1 MAAKVDSFIPP
12 QARTGAGFLESYLPP
27 LAENVLA
34 AYIEGLTSPGDL
46 VLDPFC
52 QSPAVVR
59 AAASLGRRVIASSAN
74 PIDAF
79 AVRQTLAPP
88 PEKQL
93 NAAATALGQT
103 LRGNVLLREHILRLY
118 RCACPSCRRMAF
130 ADYFVWDLERNMP
143 IEKYVRCAACG
154 FQGSASIQADDLAT
168 LEQIEG
174 KGLSYF
180 FVLDRLSASGD
191 PARQEGEAA
200 LKFYTNRARYALT
213 QMVLK
218 TEAEFANTPEESILK
233 YLLLACMVRGGLFNR
248 PPAGKDMPA
257 LRASGLGLERNVWLL
272 FEEAWAEW
280 RATLPAP
287 PVAGLSPRAD
297 SQGIAEVL
305 AGGAAH
311 SAIALHCPIRD
322 LARILPVQSVRLLI
336 TGLSNIGQRY
346 WRLCFLWAGWLFG
359 RESAA
364 HLKPL
369 LGQPIPDWAWYVRTV
384 GGAFQALRPKLHP
397 HGHMVLLV
405 SPRRSTQAEAALM
418 AGVVGGFRPVAH
430 VYGPRTVADAAQ
442 GAGDYQI
449 VLAKGAEILEG
460 VTRPPDAGFLRGE
473 IRDEAERG
481 AQQALAQRGEPSPA
495 GWLRHGAFTRLAQ
508 RGLLQRA
515 LLPRDERHSGY
526 EVIQKAVEEALG
538 KDAQDPLVPMEWE
551 AHFAPDATLPM
562 LWLRRPS
569 DVAAPL
575 ADRVEAAV
583 AEILRETLMLRRED
597 CEREA
602 YRRFPSLQTPEQDL
616 VRACLESYAE
626 ETSPG
631 WVRLRDEDQ
640 PERVR
645 LAVAAFIADMDALG
659 KRMGLRVIADSPPY
673 HVVWAAD
680 GTRHGFLF
688 SPMAVVHTLA
698 ALGPRDE
705 DTTRYLVIPEARVAL
720 LRLKLRRSPIYGR
733 LLEQG
738 GWAIIRWPL
747 LQALL
752 KLPAVDIHALKQ
764 VVGLEPIMEQGEAQ
778 IPLF

>member
-1 MAAKVDSFIPP
+1 MAARMDHFIPP

-34 AYIEGLTSPGDL
+34 AYIEALTSPGDL

-59 AAASLGRRVIASSAN
+59 AAASLNRRIIASSAN
-74 PIDAF
+74 PVDAF

-103 LRGNVLLREHILRLY
+103 LRGSVLLREHILRLY

-130 ADYFVWDLERNMP
+130 ADYFIWDLERNVP

-154 FQGSASIQADDLAT
+154 FQGSAMIQADDLAT
-168 LEQIEG
+168 LDQIEG

-180 FVLDRLSASGD
+180 FVLDRLSPAGD
-191 PARQEGEAA
+191 PVRQEGEAA

-213 QMVLK
+213 QMVIK
-218 TEAEFANTPEESILK
+218 TEAEFANTPEEDILK

-248 PPAGKDMPA
+248 PPVGKDRPA
-257 LRASGLGLERNVWLL
+257 LRASGLGLERNIWLV

-280 RATLPAP
+280 RGTLPAP
-287 PVAGLSPRAD
+287 PVAGLSPRTD
-297 SQGIAEVL
+297 PEGVAEVL
-305 AGGAAH
+305 AGGDGR
-311 SAIALHCPIRD
+311 SAIALHCPIRE
-322 LARILPVQSVRLLI
+322 LARILPVQSVRLLA

-359 RESAA
+359 RERAA

-369 LGQPIPDWAWYVRTV
+369 LRQPVPDWAWYVRSV
-384 GGAFQALRPKLHP
+384 GAAFQALRPKLHP
-397 HGHMVLLV
+397 HGYMALLL

-418 AGVVGGFRPVAH
+418 AGVAAGFRPIAH

-442 GAGDYQI
+442 GGGDYQI
-449 VLAKGAEILEG
+449 ILAKGAEIIEG
-460 VTRPPDAGFLRGE
+460 VTRPPDLGLLRSE
-473 IRDEAERG
+473 IKNEAERG
-481 AQQALAQRGEPSPA
+481 AHQALAQRGEPLPA

-526 EVIQKAVEEALG
+526 EVVQKAVEEALG
-538 KDAQDPLVPMEWE
+538 KDARDPLAPMEWE

-562 LWLRRPS
+562 LWFQKPS

-583 AEILRETLMLRRED
+583 AEILREALMLRRED
-597 CEREA
+597 CESA
-602 YRRFPSLQTPEQDL
+602 VYRRFPGVQTPELDL
-616 VRACLESYAE
+616 VQACLESYAE

-673 HVVWAAD
+673 HVVWGAEGA
-680 GTRHGFLF
+680 HHVFLF
-688 SPMAVVHTLA
+688 SPTAVVHTLA
-698 ALGPRDE
+698 ALGPCDE
-705 DTTRYLVIPEARVAL
+705 NTARYLVIPEARIAL

-733 LLEQG
+733 VLQQG
-738 GWAIIRWPL
+738 RWAIIRRPL
-747 LQALL
+747 LQALR

-764 VVGLEPIMEQGEAQ
+764 VVGLDPIMEQGEAQ